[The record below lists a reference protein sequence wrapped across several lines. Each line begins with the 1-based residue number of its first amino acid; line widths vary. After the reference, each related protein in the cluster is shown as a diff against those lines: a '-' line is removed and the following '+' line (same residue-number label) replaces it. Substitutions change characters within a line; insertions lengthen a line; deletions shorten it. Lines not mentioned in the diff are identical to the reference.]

1 MSTLYIRLPSRASAD
16 SAPDRLALA
25 CPFALVAHGKT
36 IARQGTEPLANL
48 SAAIAQAQRVVLL
61 LAASDV
67 TLLRVKVPPLS
78 PARLKAALPN
88 LVEDQLLGDPS
99 DCAIVAGG
107 SSDGL
112 RTIAAVRRDWLEL
125 LAGTLLAYGARRI
138 AAVPAQLCLPAQP
151 GIVSAAISVHDA
163 GIDMT
168 LRLSEQEGI
177 GLALNAAR
185 HDTVAHEAIN
195 ALCATVPAAQITLY
209 VPQALLPAC
218 QNEIS
223 QSGNQR
229 ITVAADDWS
238 HWVAGAEAATL
249 DLMAGQNAG
258 GNSTLNLRAWRWPLA
273 LATAVLLVNIAALNL
288 EWLRMKR
295 EADAL
300 RATMMQTYKS
310 AYPKDTVIIDPIA
323 QMQQKIIAA
332 KRGSGLAAPDDF
344 TAIMAAF
351 GEAWTGTAPAG
362 KAAAIAAFE
371 YRDRGLFVRLKP
383 GAEAP
388 SQQMKTALAARNLS
402 LELSPAQSSGA
413 VWEIRSAR

>member
-1 MSTLYIRLPSRASAD
+1 MSTLYIRLPSRAAAD
-16 SAPDRLALA
+16 STSDWLALP
-25 CPFALVAHGKT
+25 CPYALVAHGKAV
-36 IARQGTEPLANL
+36 IQQGNAPLPEL
-48 SAAIAQAQRVVLL
+48 SGAIAQAQRTVLL
-61 LAASDV
+61 LAAGDV

-78 PARLKAALPN
+78 PARLKTALPN
-88 LVEDQLLGDPS
+88 LIEDQIIGDPAA
-99 DCAIVAGG
+99 CMIIAGDL
-107 SSDGL
+107 SDGL
-112 RTIAAVRRDWLEL
+112 RTVAVAERNWIEMLAKT
-125 LAGTLLAYGARRI
+125 LAGYGARRI
-138 AAVPAQLCLPAQP
+138 AALPAQLCLPVQP
-151 GIVSAAISVHDA
+151 GIVSAAISEHDA

-177 GLALNAAR
+177 GLALDAAR
-185 HDTVAHEAIN
+185 HDTAAHAAIN
-195 ALCATVPAAQITLY
+195 ALCAVAPAAQITLH
-209 VPQALLPAC
+209 VPQTSLPAYR
-218 QNEIS
+218 NEIDRT
-223 QSGNQR
+223 GNQR
-229 ITVAADDWS
+229 INVSADDWS

-249 DLMAGQNAG
+249 DLMAGQNAAR
-258 GNSTLNLRAWRWPLA
+258 NSTLNLRAWRWPMA
-273 LATAVLLVNIAALNL
+273 LAAAFLLVNIAALNL

-323 QMQQKIIAA
+323 QMQQKITAA

-351 GEAWTGTAPAG
+351 GEAWTSTPPAG

-388 SQQMKTALAARNLS
+388 TQQMKTALAGRNLS
-402 LELSPAQSSGA
+402 LELSPAKSSGT